1 MSAATSKATTTN
13 PKDLLGGKKVP
24 LGQVLPVA
32 MAHEACAMLD
42 GDLKYGFRNWRE
54 KDVVANIYIDAAL
67 RHIQQWSEG
76 EEYAEDSGVHHLGHA
91 RACLGILLDA
101 QANDNLIDNRA
112 KGVFGKVAEQLSAWV
127 AKRIQKAKDA
137 ESPTPTR
144 TFTQADKVAENGT
157 NIAFCFTTNNP
168 EKIYADAG
176 AEDRLNKGLAPS
188 DAIGPEVKR
197 YVARINDNFLPK
209 RSNLTDSEG
218 GGDR

>member
-1 MSAATSKATTTN
+1 MSKDLSGGLDFGQGYPSSTPRTASGATSKATTQN

-67 RHIQQWSEG
+67 RHLQQWSEG

-101 QANDNLIDNRA
+101 QANGNLIDNRA
-112 KGVFGKVAEQLSAWV
+112 KGVFGPVAAYLGSWV
-127 AKRIQKAKDA
+127 EKRMQKAKDA
-137 ESPTPTR
+137 LKLVPTDVVADVKANDTR
-144 TFTQADKVAENGT
+144 NKAYWQAQIARYGDNVAK
-157 NIAFCFTTNNP
+157 A
-168 EKIYADAG
+168 
-176 AEDRLNKGLAPS
+176 
-188 DAIGPEVKR
+188 
-197 YVARINDNFLPK
+197 
-209 RSNLTDSEG
+209 
-218 GGDR
+218 